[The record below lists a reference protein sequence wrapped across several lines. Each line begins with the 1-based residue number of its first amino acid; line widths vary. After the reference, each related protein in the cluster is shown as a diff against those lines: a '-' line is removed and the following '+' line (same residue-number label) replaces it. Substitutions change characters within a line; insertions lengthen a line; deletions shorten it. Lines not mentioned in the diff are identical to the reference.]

1 MSKRARS
8 GLILLALLVWVLVPA
23 HRVGILPTP
32 KKPELAQATMEE
44 KRENIRISKRYAYLI
59 HNWRG
64 RESVCLVTLWTGE
77 SRFDH
82 LAKNRQGSSA
92 FGIAQLLGEKSRD
105 PGEQIIKGLRY
116 IASRHDTPCRALRFH
131 NRHNWY

>member
-1 MSKRARS
+1 MNKKVKY
-8 GLILLALLVWVLVPA
+8 GLLLTVLLTLSLAL
-23 HRVGILPTP
+23 I
-32 KKPELAQATMEE
+32 PEQTGHIPMPHKVATKATMEE

-64 RESVCLVTLWTGE
+64 RESACLVSLWTVE

-82 LAKNRQGSSA
+82 LAKNKQGSSA

-105 PGEQIIKGLRY
+105 PGEQVIKGLRY

-131 NRHNWY
+131 NRHNFY